1 MNKRKIIAIV
11 VGVLTIGIL
20 AFLFYGIST
29 KSSRKRA
36 IAQELSTIPTFEFH
50 QLCGNTYTQDSLNKQ
65 QSAVFIYFHS
75 DCDFCVH
82 KARNIAEHL
91 HNFVDTQLLF
101 VSSES
106 VEMIQLFAEN
116 KGLLNQPN
124 VLFLQDRKHIFPMR
138 FDVNSS
144 PHALVYDKNGQLL
157 RRFAGQV
164 LATTIINVLQESE
177 MSK

>member
-1 MNKRKIIAIV
+1 MNKRKLITII
-11 VGVLTIGIL
+11 VGVLAIGIL

-65 QSAVFIYFHS
+65 QATIFIYFHS

-91 HNFVDTQLLF
+91 YSFADTQLLF

-124 VLFLQDRKHIFPMR
+124 VLFLQDRTHIFPMR

-164 LATTIINVLQESE
+164 LAITIIKEIKDERL
-177 MSK
+177 